1 MVLRFFRGGK
11 GEFIQQPATTAGEA
25 VLFTEGTVHDVMA

>member
-1 MVLRFFRGGK
+1 MVLRFFHGGS
-11 GEFIQQPATTAGEA
+11 IQQPATTAGEA